1 MQKVNLVTFELY
13 VVWNKFIQGVW
24 DKVNVTWNIY
34 FCEEPLSIVPND
46 CIHSS
51 LKDLKI
57 ISSSV

>member
-1 MQKVNLVTFELY
+1 MQKVNIVTFELY
-13 VVWNKFIQGVW
+13 VVWNKFIQRVW

-34 FCEEPLSIVPND
+34 FCEEPLSIVPSD